1 TPVITH
7 LKSIPVKQQLILMIC
22 GISFLGLLLAGTAF
36 VLYDRYAY
44 RDNLVHQATLLA
56 RVVAS
61 HSANAVAYNDT
72 LDARKNLQSFGID
85 PSLISACIK
94 NESGQITAMYLRS
107 YYQPPDDVG
116 NIVPGVTCLASENFI
131 SRFQDGYL

>member
-1 TPVITH
+1 
-7 LKSIPVKQQLILMIC
+7 MIC

-116 NIVPGVTCLASENFI
+116 NIVPGVTCLLLRILFLVFKMAI
-131 SRFQDGYL
+131 WI